1 MSESTKVKAGRV
13 YWLVGA
19 SAGIGA
25 ALVDRLVARGHR
37 VAISARRQEP
47 LDQRARR
54 DPGRVLALA
63 ADVTDP
69 DSLRGAYGELVSQW
83 GVPDSLIL
91 NAGDYEPM
99 GLAAFD
105 PALFER
111 LIRVNFLGA
120 VNGID
125 TVREDF
131 IARGAGEIVLTA
143 SVAGYRGLPYAAP
156 YGASKAAMINLAESL
171 RPEFE
176 RAGVA
181 IRVIN
186 PGFVRTRLTDKND
199 FAMPGRIEP
208 EQAADL
214 IARGLERRGFE
225 ILAPRGFGWVMK
237 LLRLLPYSL
246 YFRLT
251 RRMLKE
257 PRA

>member
-1 MSESTKVKAGRV
+1 MATGKRRTART

-19 SAGIGA
+19 SSGIGA
-25 ALVDRLVARGHR
+25 ALTDQLVARGHR
-37 VAISARRQEP
+37 VAISARNQARLEE
-47 LDQRARR
+47 RADR
-54 DPGRVLALA
+54 DPERVLALPV
-63 ADVTDP
+63 DVTRLDT
-69 DSLRGAYGELVSQW
+69 LVEARDRLIEHW
-83 GVPDSLIL
+83 GVPDSIIL

-99 GLAAFD
+99 GLADFD

-111 LIRVNFLGA
+111 LMRVNFLGA
-120 VNGID
+120 VNGIEAM
-125 TVREDF
+125 REAF
-131 IARGAGEIVLTA
+131 VGRGQGEIVLTA

-171 RPEFE
+171 RPELQ

-208 EQAADL
+208 ADAAEL
-214 IARGLERRGFE
+214 IASGLERDGFE

-237 LLRLLPYSL
+237 LLRLLPYRL
-246 YFRLT
+246 YFVLT

-257 PRA
+257 PGQ

>member
-1 MSESTKVKAGRV
+1 MTEAKLKTERI

-25 ALVDRLVARGHR
+25 ALTDRLVARGHR
-37 VAISARRQEP
+37 VAISARHQAR
-47 LDQRARR
+47 LDERASR
-54 DPGRVLALA
+54 DPERVLALA
-63 ADVTDP
+63 VDVTDP
-69 DSLRGAYGELVSQW
+69 ESLAHAYRELVAHW
-83 GVPDSLIL
+83 GVPDSVIL

-99 GLAAFD
+99 GLADFD
-105 PALFER
+105 PGLFER

-181 IRVIN
+181 MRVIN

-208 EQAADL
+208 EAAAEL
-214 IARGLERRGFE
+214 IARGLEGRGFE

-237 LLRLLPYSL
+237 GLRLLPYAL

-257 PRA
+257 PEA

>member
-1 MSESTKVKAGRV
+1 MARQHQGSARI

-19 SAGIGA
+19 SSGIGA
-25 ALVDRLVARGHR
+25 ALVDQLVARGHR
-37 VAISARRQEP
+37 VAISARGQER
-47 LDQRARR
+47 LEARAAA
-54 DPGRVLALA
+54 DPDRVLALPV
-63 ADVTDP
+63 DVTRLETLCEARD
-69 DSLRGAYGELVSQW
+69 RLVEHW

-99 GLAAFD
+99 GLADFS

-111 LIRVNFLGA
+111 LMQVNFLGA
-120 VNGID
+120 VNGIEA
-125 TVREDF
+125 VRELF
-131 IARGAGEIVLTA
+131 LEQGRGEIVLTA

-171 RPEFE
+171 RPELQ
-176 RAGVA
+176 RGGVA

-208 EQAADL
+208 EQAAEL
-214 IARGLERRGFE
+214 IARGLERDGFE

-237 LLRLLPYSL
+237 LLRLLPYRL
-246 YFRLT
+246 YFAIT

-257 PRA
+257 PGR

>member
-1 MSESTKVKAGRV
+1 MTRAKAKRERT

-19 SAGIGA
+19 SSGIGA
-25 ALVDRLVARGHR
+25 SLTDRLIARGHR
-37 VAISARRQEP
+37 VAISARRREP
-47 LDQRARR
+47 LDERASL
-54 DPGRVLALA
+54 DPGRVLALP
-63 ADVTDP
+63 ADVTEP
-69 DSLRGAYGELVSQW
+69 ESLRRAYRELVAQW

-99 GLAAFD
+99 GLADFD
-105 PALFER
+105 PGLFER
-111 LIRVNFLGA
+111 LMRINFLGA

-131 IARGAGEIVLTA
+131 VSRGAGEIVLTA

-156 YGASKAAMINLAESL
+156 YGASKAAIINLAESL
-171 RPEFE
+171 RPEFD

-208 EQAADL
+208 EQAAAL
-214 IARGLERRGFE
+214 IARGLDRCGFE

-237 LLRLLPYSL
+237 GIRLLPYAL
-246 YFRLT
+246 YFRVT
-251 RRMLKE
+251 RRMLRE
-257 PRA
+257 PKA

>member
-1 MSESTKVKAGRV
+1 MKTNGGTSRRI

-19 SAGIGA
+19 SSGIGA
-25 ALVDRLVARGHR
+25 AMVDQLVARGHR
-37 VAISARRQEP
+37 VAISARGRER
-47 LDQRARR
+47 LEERAAR
-54 DPGRVLALA
+54 DPDRVMALA
-63 ADVTDP
+63 VDVTRLDSLIEARDRLVEAWGAP
-69 DSLRGAYGELVSQW
+69 DSI
-83 GVPDSLIL
+83 IL

-99 GLAAFD
+99 GLADFD

-111 LIRVNFLGA
+111 LMRVNFLGA
-120 VNGID
+120 VNGIEA
-125 TVREDF
+125 VRDLF
-131 IARGAGEIVLTA
+131 LGRGRGEIVLTA

-171 RPEFE
+171 RPELE
-176 RAGVA
+176 RGGVS

-208 EQAADL
+208 ERAAEL
-214 IARGLERRGFE
+214 IVDGLARGGFE

-237 LLRLLPYSL
+237 LLRILPYGL

-257 PRA
+257 PQA

>member
-1 MSESTKVKAGRV
+1 MANHRQQRART
-13 YWLVGA
+13 YWIVGA
-19 SAGIGA
+19 SSGIGA
-25 ALVDRLVARGHR
+25 ALADQLVARGHR
-37 VAISARRQEP
+37 VAISARDPVR
-47 LDQRARR
+47 LDERAAR
-54 DPGRVLALA
+54 DPDRVFALA
-63 ADVTDP
+63 ADVTRLET
-69 DSLRGAYGELVSQW
+69 LRDAFEHLRTRW
-83 GVPDSLIL
+83 GVPDSIIL

-99 GLAAFD
+99 ELDAFD

-111 LIRVNFLGA
+111 LMQVNFLGA
-120 VNGID
+120 INGIEV
-125 TVREDF
+125 VREAF
-131 IARGAGEIVLTA
+131 VERGEGEIVLTA

-171 RPEFE
+171 RPELQ

-208 EQAADL
+208 ERAAEL
-214 IARGLERRGFE
+214 IARGLDRDGFE

-237 LLRLLPYSL
+237 LLRMLPYPL
-246 YFRLT
+246 YFAVT

-257 PRA
+257 PER

>member
-1 MSESTKVKAGRV
+1 MAKQDQHSGRT

-19 SAGIGA
+19 SSGIGA
-25 ALVDRLVARGHR
+25 ALVDQLVAHGHR
-37 VAISARRQEP
+37 VAISARGQARLEE
-47 LDQRARR
+47 RAAR
-54 DPGRVLALA
+54 DPDRVLALV
-63 ADVTDP
+63 ADVTRLDT
-69 DSLRGAYGELVSQW
+69 LREARDQLIAHW
-83 GVPDSLIL
+83 GVPDSVIL

-99 GLAAFD
+99 GLDAFD

-111 LIRVNFLGA
+111 LMRVNFLGA
-120 VNGID
+120 VNGIEV
-125 TVREDF
+125 VRDIFLE
-131 IARGAGEIVLTA
+131 RGGGEIVLTA

-171 RPEFE
+171 RPEFQ

-208 EQAADL
+208 DRAAEL
-214 IARGLERRGFE
+214 IARGLERDGFE

-237 LLRLLPYSL
+237 GLRLLPYPL
-246 YFRLT
+246 YFAIT

-257 PRA
+257 PGQ